1 MQLTSHHATVF
12 LDPPNSA
19 IEDLRRTWDP
29 EMQRQIA
36 AHITLV
42 YPNEIADPAELVERV
57 ACAAGRIA
65 PFAVAVGPPF
75 YEGSP
80 AEGVFFSVSDPH
92 DGLGRFRAVA
102 VPEGEAVSFQPHV
115 TIVHPRTSRRGE
127 QAWAEL
133 AEIHVDVAFTV
144 ADIAITAYDG
154 DRWVTL
160 QAIPLTG
167 SAV

>member
-1 MQLTSHHATVF
+1 MQLTSHHATAF
-12 LDPPNSA
+12 LDPPSSA

-57 ACAAGRIA
+57 ARAAGRVA
-65 PFAVAVGPPF
+65 PFTVAVGPPF
-75 YEGSP
+75 YEDSP
-80 AEGVFFSVSDPH
+80 SEGVFLSVSDPR

-115 TIVHPRTSRRGE
+115 TIVH
-127 QAWAEL
+127 
-133 AEIHVDVAFTV
+133 
-144 ADIAITAYDG
+144 
-154 DRWVTL
+154 
-160 QAIPLTG
+160 
-167 SAV
+167 